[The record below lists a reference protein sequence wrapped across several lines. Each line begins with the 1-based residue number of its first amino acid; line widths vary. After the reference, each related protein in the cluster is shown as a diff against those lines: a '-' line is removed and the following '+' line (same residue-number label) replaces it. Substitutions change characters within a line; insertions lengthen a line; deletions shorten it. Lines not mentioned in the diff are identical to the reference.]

1 MEKYI
6 SKFKEKQIQNKKKLY
21 TYMQR
26 EKLKSDKRS
35 YKNSLPSY
43 WKTTTTKKVVWI
55 AVILTIALWIID
67 IILNI
72 LMSQMLLGLPET
84 AVSMFTE
91 SCKDVTLGLFA
102 TIVFYLLRAFL
113 DSWNIARTGLDVS
126 ESNYTYDSTLNI
138 SDDIAKGVHNHE

>member
-55 AVILTIALWIID
+55 SVILTIALWIVA

-72 LMSQMLLGLPET
+72 LMSPLILGLPET
-84 AVSMFTE
+84 AVSIFTE

-126 ESNYTYDSTLNI
+126 ENNYPDDSTF
-138 SDDIAKGVHNHE
+138 DIAKGVHNHE

>member
-35 YKNSLPSY
+35 YKNSLPQY

-55 AVILTIALWIID
+55 SVILTIALWIVA

-72 LMSQMLLGLPET
+72 LMSPLILGLPET

-126 ESNYTYDSTLNI
+126 ENNYPDDSTF
-138 SDDIAKGVHNHE
+138 DIAKGVHNHE

>member
-1 MEKYI
+1 
-6 SKFKEKQIQNKKKLY
+6 
-21 TYMQR
+21 MQR

-55 AVILTIALWIID
+55 SVILTIALWIVA

-72 LMSQMLLGLPET
+72 LMSPLILGLPET

-126 ESNYTYDSTLNI
+126 ENNYPDDSTF
-138 SDDIAKGVHNHE
+138 DITKGVHNHE

>member
-55 AVILTIALWIID
+55 SVILTIALWIVA

-72 LMSQMLLGLPET
+72 LMSPLILGLPEA
-84 AVSMFTE
+84 AVGTFTE
-91 SCKDVTLGLFA
+91 ACKDVTLGLFA

-126 ESNYTYDSTLNI
+126 ESNYPDDSTF
-138 SDDIAKGVHNHE
+138 DITKGVHNHE

>member
-35 YKNSLPSY
+35 YKNSLPQY

-55 AVILTIALWIID
+55 SVILTIALWIVA

-72 LMSQMLLGLPET
+72 LMSPLILGLPET

-126 ESNYTYDSTLNI
+126 ENNYPDDSTF
-138 SDDIAKGVHNHE
+138 DITKGVHNHE

>member
-6 SKFKEKQIQNKKKLY
+6 NKFKQKQIQNKKKLY

-35 YKNSLPSY
+35 YKNSLPQY

-55 AVILTIALWIID
+55 SVMLTIALWITD

-72 LMSQMLLGLPET
+72 LMSQMLLGLPDT
-84 AVSMFTE
+84 AVGIFTE
-91 SCKDVTLGLFA
+91 ACKDVTLGLFA

-126 ESNYTYDSTLNI
+126 ESNYPDESTFNL
-138 SDDIAKGVHNHE
+138 SDDITKGVHNHE